1 MSYNIEVFL
10 LLLYLLYLICHCANL
25 HSTSMQEVTVGV
37 SVLVCNIFYT
47 TVLHSKYTSSISKY
61 LCYQVLGYFKYNK
74 SLLVL
79 QVGILIYQ
87 KFKLEKIYAFRDYY
101 CGGLKLA
108 SRSDVMQNY
117 YEKMSQRISTFRP
130 PFSFNTKIN
139 TIKIYQYVVFIMIV
153 HFQFKTLH
161 DLARHQYL
169 VGCIND
175 FFQLLQI
182 ELRSCLKSD
191 HSAYCQIAKVKD
203 CNRIQT

>member
-25 HSTSMQEVTVGV
+25 HTSMQEVTVGV

-61 LCYQVLGYFKYNK
+61 LCYQVLVLGYFKYNK

-117 YEKMSQRISTFRP
+117 EKMSQRISTFRP

-139 TIKIYQYVVFIMIV
+139 TIKIYQQVC
-153 HFQFKTLH
+153 
-161 DLARHQYL
+161 
-169 VGCIND
+169 CIYYD
-175 FFQLLQI
+175 
-182 ELRSCLKSD
+182 
-191 HSAYCQIAKVKD
+191 SAFSI
-203 CNRIQT
+203 